1 MALRTQIVQYVT
13 SGVRNAVR
21 RTNLTPPRKSAFVD
35 IFNGGLS
42 RKKDP
47 AVTPG
52 LEVLEFLLE
61 GKVQDPFLSCFL
73 PVYCISLFSFL
84 YFFLFFISFSNS
96 HSLSPFLSLSL
107 SLPLSLSPCQAST
120 PSRLLLQVYFTS

>member
-1 MALRTQIVQYVT
+1 MSLRFLSFHLYHFSIPQKIILPLIFQIQVNMALRTQIVQYVT

-47 AVTPG
+47 AVTHG

-61 GKVQDPFLSCFL
+61 GKV
-73 PVYCISLFSFL
+73 
-84 YFFLFFISFSNS
+84 
-96 HSLSPFLSLSL
+96 
-107 SLPLSLSPCQAST
+107 
-120 PSRLLLQVYFTS
+120 